1 MVEGNGADGADG
13 ADVTSTT
20 RSIVLHRTPTILL
33 STNSTF
39 PKSLDKLKIRRRIS
53 LFPLRLTLKADW
65 EVATRNFVYG
75 CSVKDSIL
83 GGRFTV
89 NVGDRQVGYRKHF
102 TLPNGSKLALVGSAK
117 YMEDGSVKP
126 DFGMQYKFGGDLTS
140 RAGHTDAM
148 LIGNSVGIR
157 QKINVVKGLGLEVN
171 GAMRFPQPTAT
182 YTYDAGSLSVGEGAF
197 ELHVQEVNG
206 ILRIGY

>member
-1 MVEGNGADGADG
+1 MVDDQGGER
-13 ADVTSTT
+13 TSTT
-20 RSIVLHRTPTILL
+20 SSLVLRRSPMVVL
-33 STNSTF
+33 SSNSTF
-39 PKSLDKLKIRRRIS
+39 PRSFDKLKIRRRINV
-53 LFPLRLTLKADW
+53 FPLRLTLKADW

-75 CSVKDSIL
+75 CSLKDSLL

-89 NVGDRQVGYRKHF
+89 NVGERQIGYRKHF
-102 TLPNGSKLALVGSAK
+102 ALPNGSKLALVGSAK
-117 YMEDGSVKP
+117 YMEDGSLKP
-126 DFGMQYKFGGDLTS
+126 DFGMQYKFGGDMMP

-157 QKINVVKGLGLEVN
+157 QKINVIQGLGLEVN

-182 YTYDAGSLSVGEGAF
+182 YTYDGGSLSIGEGAF
-197 ELHVQEVNG
+197 ELHVEEVNG